1 MNGRLVV
8 EKKKWGL
15 SNMKILAIDGNSI
28 LNRSF
33 YGVKLLTTKDG
44 FFTNAL
50 VGFMNILLK
59 MQNEFS
65 PDGIAVAFDVHAPTF
80 RHKMF
85 EAYKG
90 TRKGTPPEL
99 LMQMPVAKEIIRAMG
114 LTVVEKEGYE
124 ADDIVGT
131 LAELCVKSGNECV
144 IATGDR
150 DCLQLITD
158 EVNVRLATTREAIL
172 YTPQRYFD
180 EYGIEPEQLVDVKA
194 LMGDSS
200 DNIPGVK
207 GIGVKTAFSLIQ
219 KYGSIEAIYANIEAI
234 EATPRIK
241 KLLAEGKES
250 AFMSKQLA
258 TICKEAPIDLNLE
271 HYRSGKRNDAALT
284 ALFNRYEMYSY
295 IQKLHLETQIS
306 ESTTPQL
313 ILEAVGPDK
322 IVMEPDYD
330 VVKSALANEE
340 TLDFLVVLQDGSVEK
355 LQIVGGDT
363 VYEFRFQVERA
374 FLELVA
380 ASGKPKRTF
389 DVKPLYRFC
398 MERGIELGNIDF
410 DGALAA
416 YLLDAAGREYD
427 PVNLAKRYEIP
438 LPQMD
443 ESCLAVAVLP
453 ELSRVLKQE
462 LSSQGML
469 NLFYEVEMP
478 LSRVLAAMEYVGFA
492 VDQSGIHNF
501 GAALSEQIEVLKN
514 RMFELAGEK
523 FNPNSTKELNV
534 VLFEKMGLTPKKKT
548 KSGYS
553 TNVEA
558 LEAIRGEHAIIPALL
573 EYRKLTKLYSTY
585 VVGLMKVVDETGR
598 VHSTFKQTET
608 RTGRISSTEPNMQNI
623 PARTELG
630 RQMRRFF
637 VAKEGYVLVDADYSQ
652 IELRILAHLA
662 GDERMISAFSRGADI
677 HAITAS
683 EVFGV
688 PLELVTHE
696 MRTRAKAINFGIVY
710 GIGAFSLSQDI
721 GVTVSQASDYI
732 KNYLETYSGV
742 DRFMKE
748 TVESAKQNGYVTTM
762 FGRRR
767 FLEELKS
774 HNKNIRN
781 FGERAAMNA
790 PIQGTAADIIKIAMI
805 RVYNRLLQEK
815 VDGRLILQVH
825 DELIL
830 EVSQKDAERAK
841 GYLREEMEHAADLKV
856 KLLVDVSQ
864 GKTWYDAKE

>member
-1 MNGRLVV
+1 
-8 EKKKWGL
+8 
-15 SNMKILAIDGNSI
+15 MKLLAIDGNSI

-50 VGFMNILLK
+50 VGFLNILLK
-59 MQNEFS
+59 MQNELS
-65 PDGIAVAFDVHAPTF
+65 PDAVAVAFDVHAPTF
-80 RHKMF
+80 RHKMYD
-85 EAYKG
+85 AYKG
-90 TRKGTPPEL
+90 TRKGTPEEL
-99 LMQMPVAKEIIRAMG
+99 LMQMPVAKKMIRMLGYA
-114 LTVVEKEGYE
+114 VIEKEGYE

-131 LAELCVKSGNECV
+131 LADLCVKSGNQCV
-144 IATGDR
+144 VATGDR

-158 EVNVRLATTREAIL
+158 EVQVRLATTREAIL
-172 YTPQRYFD
+172 YTPQKYFD
-180 EYGIEPEQLVDVKA
+180 EYGVEPEQLVDVKA

-207 GIGVKTAFSLIQ
+207 GIGEKTAFSLIQ
-219 KYGSIEAIYANIEAI
+219 KYGSIETIYADVDAI

-241 KLLAEGKES
+241 KLLADGKES
-250 AFMSKQLA
+250 AFMSKELA
-258 TICKEAPIDLNLE
+258 TICKEALIDTELSHYLPRKREDAVLVELLN
-271 HYRSGKRNDAALT
+271 R
-284 ALFNRYEMYSY
+284 FEMYSY
-295 IQKLHLETQIS
+295 ITRLHLNTEDSPKPQI
-306 ESTTPQL
+306 
-313 ILEAVGPDK
+313 ILESDAPSKV
-322 IVMEPDYD
+322 VSEPDYEA
-330 VVKSALANEE
+330 VRAALQQEQVLDFYAAVENGGINVLQIPVGE
-340 TLDFLVVLQDGSVEK
+340 TLYD
-355 LQIVGGDT
+355 
-363 VYEFRFQVERA
+363 FRFGAERA
-374 FLELVA
+374 FFELVCK
-380 ASGKPKRTF
+380 SPLPKRTF
-389 DVKPLYRFC
+389 DVKPLYRRC
-398 MERGIELGNIDF
+398 MEQGVVLENVVF
-410 DGALAA
+410 DGMLAA
-416 YLLDAAGREYD
+416 YLLDAGGRSYD
-427 PVNLAKRYEIP
+427 PVSLARHYEIV
-438 LPQMD
+438 LPSL
-443 ESCLAVAVLP
+443 EEPYLAAAVLP
-453 ELSRVLKQE
+453 ELSAKLKEE
-462 LSSQGML
+462 LSAQEML
-469 NLFYEVEMP
+469 SLFETIEMP
-478 LSRVLAAMEYVGFA
+478 LALVLASMECEGFA
-492 VDQSGIHNF
+492 VNIQGIQEF
-501 GAALSEQIEVLKN
+501 GAALSEQIEVLK
-514 RMFELAGEK
+514 RQMFELAGEE

-534 VLFEKMGLTPKKKT
+534 ILFEKMGLTPKKKT

-553 TNVEA
+553 TNVDA
-558 LEAIRGEHAIIPALL
+558 LEAIRGEHAIIPTLL

-585 VVGLMKVVDETGR
+585 VVGLLKVVDAGGR

-637 VAKEGYVLVDADYSQ
+637 VAREGYVLVDADYSQ

-662 GDERMISAFSRGADI
+662 DDKRMLQAFNEGADI

-721 GVTVSQASDYI
+721 GVTVAQASDYI
-732 KNYLETYSGV
+732 NEYLATYDGV
-742 DRFMKE
+742 ARFMKQ
-748 TVESAKQNGYVTTM
+748 TVEASKEKGYVTTM

-767 FLEELKS
+767 ILDELKS

-805 RVYNRLLQEK
+805 RVYDRLKKEG

-830 EVSQKDAERAK
+830 EVAEQDAERA
-841 GYLREEMEHAADLKV
+841 GEYLRDEMEHAADLNV

>member
-1 MNGRLVV
+1 
-8 EKKKWGL
+8 
-15 SNMKILAIDGNSI
+15 MKLLAIDGNSI

-50 VGFMNILLK
+50 VGFLNILMK
-59 MQNEFS
+59 MQNELS
-65 PDGIAVAFDVHAPTF
+65 PDAVVVAFDVHAPTF
-80 RHKMF
+80 RHKMYD
-85 EAYKG
+85 AYKG
-90 TRKGTPPEL
+90 TRKGTPEEL
-99 LMQMPVAKEIIRAMG
+99 LMQMPVAKKMIRALG
-114 LTVVEKEGYE
+114 YAVVEKEGYE

-131 LAELCVKSGNECV
+131 LAELCVKSGNQCV

-158 EVNVRLATTREAIL
+158 AVQVRLATTREAIL
-172 YTPQRYFD
+172 YTPQKYFD

-207 GIGVKTAFSLIQ
+207 GIGEKTAFSLIQ
-219 KYGSIEAIYANIEAI
+219 KYGSIETIYADVDAI

-241 KLLAEGKES
+241 KLLVDGKES
-250 AFMSKQLA
+250 AFMSKELA
-258 TICKEAPIDLNLE
+258 TICKEAPIDTELSHYLPREREDAVLVELLN
-271 HYRSGKRNDAALT
+271 R
-284 ALFNRYEMYSY
+284 FEMYSY
-295 IQKLHLETQIS
+295 ITRLHLNTEDVPKPQI
-306 ESTTPQL
+306 
-313 ILEAVGPDK
+313 ILESDAPSKV
-322 IVMEPDYD
+322 ISEPDYEAVRAALQQEQVLD
-330 VVKSALANEE
+330 FYAVVENGGINVLQIPVGE
-340 TLDFLVVLQDGSVEK
+340 TLYD
-355 LQIVGGDT
+355 
-363 VYEFRFQVERA
+363 FRFGAEQA
-374 FLELVA
+374 LFELVCK
-380 ASGKPKRTF
+380 SPLPKRTF
-389 DVKPLYRFC
+389 DVKPLYRRC
-398 MERGIELGNIDF
+398 MEQGVVLENVVF
-410 DGALAA
+410 DGMLAA
-416 YLLDAAGREYD
+416 YLLDAGGRSYD
-427 PVNLAKRYEIP
+427 PVSLARHYEIV
-438 LPQMD
+438 LPSL
-443 ESCLAVAVLP
+443 EEPYLAAAVLP
-453 ELSRVLKQE
+453 ELSAKLKEE
-462 LSSQGML
+462 LSAQEML
-469 NLFYEVEMP
+469 SLFETIEMP
-478 LSRVLAAMEYVGFA
+478 LALVLASMEYEGFA
-492 VDQSGIHNF
+492 VNIQGIQEF
-501 GAALSEQIEVLKN
+501 GAALSEQIEVLK
-514 RMFELAGEK
+514 RQMFELAGEE

-534 VLFEKMGLTPKKKT
+534 ILFEKMGLTPKKKT

-553 TNVEA
+553 TNVDA
-558 LEAIRGEHAIIPALL
+558 LEAIRGEHIIIPTLL

-585 VVGLMKVVDETGR
+585 VVGLLKVVDAGGR

-662 GDERMISAFSRGADI
+662 DDKRMLEAFNQGADI

-721 GVTVSQASDYI
+721 GVSVAQASDYI
-732 KNYLETYSGV
+732 SNYLETYSGV
-742 DRFMKE
+742 ARFMKQ
-748 TVESAKQNGYVTTM
+748 TVETSKEQGYVTTM

-767 FLEELKS
+767 ILDELKS

-805 RVYNRLLQEK
+805 KVFDRLKKEG

-830 EVSQKDAERAK
+830 EVAKRDAARASE
-841 GYLREEMEHAADLKV
+841 YLRDEMEHAADLNV

>member
-1 MNGRLVV
+1 
-8 EKKKWGL
+8 
-15 SNMKILAIDGNSI
+15 MKLLAIDGNSI

-33 YGVKLLTTKDG
+33 YGVKPLTTKDG

-50 VGFMNILLK
+50 VGFMNILHK
-59 MQNEFS
+59 MEQELS
-65 PDGIAVAFDVHAPTF
+65 PDGVAVAFDVHAPTF
-80 RHKMF
+80 RHKMYD
-85 EAYKG
+85 AYKG

-99 LMQMPVAKEIIRAMG
+99 LMQMPVAKELIKALGYKVIELA
-114 LTVVEKEGYE
+114 GYE

-131 LAELCVKSGNECV
+131 LARLCEESGNECV

-172 YTPQRYFD
+172 YTPERYFN
-180 EYGIEPEQLVDVKA
+180 EYGVEPEQLVDVKA

-207 GIGVKTAFSLIQ
+207 GIGEKTAFSLIS
-219 KYGSIEAIYANIEAI
+219 KYGSIETIYSSLDDI
-234 EATPRIK
+234 EATPRVK

-250 AFMSKQLA
+250 ACLSKTLA
-258 TICKEAPIDLNLE
+258 TICKEVPIDSEIE
-271 HYRSGKRNDAALT
+271 HYKACARDDDALAAL
-284 ALFNRYEMYSY
+284 LNRCEMYSY
-295 IQKLHLETQIS
+295 LEKLHLNVSGTAS
-306 ESTTPQL
+306 EEAPQL
-313 ILEAVGPDK
+313 ILETSGPDK
-322 IVMEPDYD
+322 VISEPDFET
-330 VVKSALANEE
+330 VKKALASLK
-340 TLDFLVVLQDGSVEK
+340 TLDFIAELDDGLLTK
-355 LQIVGGDT
+355 LQIAGDDA
-363 VYEFRFQVERA
+363 VYEFRFRA
-374 FLELVA
+374 EQAFFELVQP
-380 ASGKPKRTF
+380 SELPKRTF
-389 DVKPLYRFC
+389 GVKPLYRFC
-398 MERGIELGNIDF
+398 MERGSELSNVAF
-410 DGALAA
+410 DGELAA
-416 YLLDAAGREYD
+416 YLLDAAGRSYD
-427 PVNLAKRYEIP
+427 PVNLAKRYELT

-443 ESCLAVAVLP
+443 ESALAVAVLP
-453 ELSRVLKQE
+453 EVCRVLKE
-462 LSSQGML
+462 DLAEKGML
-469 NLFYEVEMP
+469 SLFEEIEMP
-478 LSRVLAAMEYVGFA
+478 LALVLASMEHFGFA
-492 VDQSGIHNF
+492 VDKNGIHAF
-501 GAALSEQIEVLKN
+501 GAALSGEIETLKN
-514 RMFELAGEK
+514 KMFELAGEE

-534 VLFEKMGLTPKKKT
+534 ILFEKLGLTAKKKT

-553 TNVEA
+553 TNVDA
-558 LEAIRGEHAIIPALL
+558 LEAIRGEHEIIPTLL

-585 VVGLMKVVDETGR
+585 VVGLLKVVDPSGR

-637 VAKEGYVLVDADYSQ
+637 TAKEGYVLIDADYSQ

-662 GDERMISAFSRGADI
+662 ADERMTAAFNGGTDI
-677 HAITAS
+677 HAATAA

-688 PLELVTHE
+688 APELVTHE

-748 TVESAKQNGYVTTM
+748 TVESAKKDGFVTTM

-767 FLEELKS
+767 FLDELRS
-774 HNKNIRN
+774 PNRNVRN

-790 PIQGTAADIIKIAMI
+790 PIQGTAADLIKIAMI
-805 RVYNRLLQEK
+805 RVYDRLKKEE

-830 EVSQKDAERAK
+830 EVAEKDAARAA
-841 GYLREEMEHAADLKV
+841 GYLREEMENAAKLNV
-856 KLLVDVSQ
+856 KLLVDVAE

>member
-1 MNGRLVV
+1 
-8 EKKKWGL
+8 
-15 SNMKILAIDGNSI
+15 MKLLAIDGNSI

-59 MQNEFS
+59 MEHELS
-65 PDGIAVAFDVHAPTF
+65 PDGVAVAFDVHAPTF
-80 RHKMF
+80 RHKMYD
-85 EAYKG
+85 AYKG

-114 LTVVEKEGYE
+114 FSVIEKEGYE

-131 LAELCVKSGNECV
+131 LAELCTRTGNECV

-180 EYGIEPEQLVDVKA
+180 EYGVEPEQLVDVKA

-207 GIGVKTAFSLIQ
+207 GIGEKTAFSLIQ
-219 KYGSIEAIYANIEAI
+219 KYGAIEAIYANVEAI

-241 KLLAEGKES
+241 KLLTEGKES
-250 AFMSKQLA
+250 AFMSKELA
-258 TICKEAPIDLNLE
+258 TICREAPIDLELE
-271 HYRSGKRNDAALT
+271 HYRAGKRDDAALA

-295 IQKLHLETQIS
+295 IQKLHLEADGT
-306 ESTTPQL
+306 ESLSPQL
-313 ILEAVGPDK
+313 VLESPCPAQLVS
-322 IVMEPDYD
+322 EPDYEQ
-330 VVKSALANEE
+330 VRAALAQEK
-340 TLDFLVVLQDGSVEK
+340 TLDFLAFLGGDTVEK
-355 LQIVGGDT
+355 LHVVTGET
-363 VYEFRFQVERA
+363 VYEFRFQAEQA
-374 FLELVA
+374 FFELILP
-380 ASGKPKRTF
+380 SELPKRTF

-398 MERGIELGNIDF
+398 MERGTKLKNVVF

-416 YLLDAAGREYD
+416 YLLDAAGRSYD

-438 LPQMD
+438 LPQLD
-443 ESCLAVAVLP
+443 ESCLAAAVFP
-453 ELSRVLKQE
+453 ELCRILKQE
-462 LSSQGML
+462 LAAQGML
-469 NLFYEVEMP
+469 RLFEEIEMP
-478 LSRVLAAMEYVGFA
+478 LSLVLASMEYSGFA
-492 VDQSGIHNF
+492 VDKTGIHAF
-501 GAALSEQIEVLKN
+501 GTALSEQIEVLKG
-514 RMFELAGEK
+514 RMFELAGEN

-534 VLFEKMGLTPKKKT
+534 ILFEKLGLTPKKKN

-553 TNVEA
+553 TDVDA

-585 VVGLMKVVDETGR
+585 VVGLLKVVDSGGR

-637 VAKEGYVLVDADYSQ
+637 VAKDGYILIDADYSQ

-662 GDERMISAFSRGADI
+662 GDERMIDAFSVGTDI
-677 HAITAS
+677 HASTAS
-683 EVFGV
+683 EVFDL
-688 PLELVTHE
+688 PLEMVTHE

-721 GVTVSQASDYI
+721 GVPVAQASDYI

-748 TVESAKQNGYVTTM
+748 TVEAAKKDGYVATM

-774 HNKNIRN
+774 QNKNIRN

-790 PIQGTAADIIKIAMI
+790 PIQGTAADIIKIAMV
-805 RVYNRLLQEK
+805 RVYRRLLEEK

-830 EVSQKDAERAK
+830 EVAEKDAARAEK
-841 GYLREEMEHAADLKV
+841 YLREEMEQAAKLKV
-856 KLLVDVSQ
+856 SLLVDVSQ

>member
-1 MNGRLVV
+1 
-8 EKKKWGL
+8 
-15 SNMKILAIDGNSI
+15 MKLLAIDGNSI

-50 VGFMNILLK
+50 VGFMNILIK
-59 MQNEFS
+59 MQNELS
-65 PDGIAVAFDVHAPTF
+65 PDGVAVAFDVHAPTF
-80 RHKMF
+80 RHKMYD
-85 EAYKG
+85 AYKG

-114 LTVVEKEGYE
+114 FAVIEKEGYE

-131 LAELCVKSGNECV
+131 LADLCVKSGNDCV

-180 EYGIEPEQLVDVKA
+180 EYGVEPEQLVDVKA

-200 DNIPGVK
+200 DNIHGVK
-207 GIGVKTAFSLIQ
+207 GIGEKTAFSLIQ
-219 KYGSIEAIYANIEAI
+219 KYGSIEAIYANVEAI
-234 EATPRIK
+234 EATPRVK
-241 KLLAEGKES
+241 KLLTEGKES
-250 AFMSKQLA
+250 AFMSKELA
-258 TICKEAPIDLNLE
+258 AICKEAPIDTEIE
-271 HYRSGKRNDAALT
+271 HYRSGTRDDSALVS
-284 ALFNRYEMYSY
+284 LFNRYEMFSY
-295 IQKLHLETQIS
+295 IQKLHLETDGAGQAA
-306 ESTTPQL
+306 PQL

-322 IVMEPDYD
+322 VVSEPDYD
-330 VVKSALANEE
+330 LVRSALSKEK
-340 TLDFLVVLQDGSVEK
+340 TLDFLAFLGEDSVEK
-355 LQIVGGDT
+355 LQISAGDT
-363 VYEFRFQVERA
+363 VYEFRFQAEQA
-374 FLELVA
+374 FFNLVA
-380 ASGKPKRTF
+380 ASELPKRTF

-398 MERGIELGNIDF
+398 MDRGTELENVIF

-416 YLLDAAGREYD
+416 YLLDAAGRSYD
-427 PVNLAKRYEIP
+427 PVNLAKRYELP
-438 LPQMD
+438 LPQLD
-443 ESCLAVAVLP
+443 EPYLAAAVLP
-453 ELSRVLKQE
+453 ELSRVLKEE
-462 LSSQGML
+462 LASQGML
-469 NLFYEVEMP
+469 GLFNEIEMP
-478 LSRVLAAMEYVGFA
+478 LTLVLAAMEHDGFA
-492 VDQSGIHNF
+492 VDKNGINSF
-501 GAALSEQIEVLKN
+501 GAMLSEQIDVLKKQ
-514 RMFELAGEK
+514 MMELAGEE

-534 VLFEKMGLTPKKKT
+534 ILFEKMGLTPKKKT

-553 TNVEA
+553 TNVDA
-558 LEAIRGEHAIIPALL
+558 LEAIRGEHIIIPTLL

-585 VVGLMKVVDETGR
+585 VVGLLKVVDPNGR

-637 VAKEGYVLVDADYSQ
+637 VAKEGYVLIDADYSQ

-662 GDERMISAFSRGADI
+662 ADERMIAAFNGGADI

-721 GVTVSQASDYI
+721 GVTVAQASDYI

-748 TVESAKQNGYVTTM
+748 TVEIAKQNGYVTTM

-790 PIQGTAADIIKIAMI
+790 PIQGTAADIIKIAMV
-805 RVYNRLLQEK
+805 RVYRRLLKEQ

-830 EVSQKDAERAK
+830 EVAEKDAARAK
-841 GYLREEMEHAADLKV
+841 DCLREEMEHAADLKV
-856 KLLVDVSQ
+856 KLLVDVSL

>member
-1 MNGRLVV
+1 
-8 EKKKWGL
+8 
-15 SNMKILAIDGNSI
+15 MKLLAIDGNSI

-50 VGFMNILLK
+50 VGFMNILIK
-59 MQNEFS
+59 MQNELS
-65 PDGIAVAFDVHAPTF
+65 PDGVAVAFDVHAPTF
-80 RHKMF
+80 RHKMYD
-85 EAYKG
+85 AYKG

-99 LMQMPVAKEIIRAMG
+99 LMQMPVTKEIIRAMG
-114 LTVVEKEGYE
+114 FAVIEKEGYE

-131 LAELCVKSGNECV
+131 LADLCVKSGNDCV

-180 EYGIEPEQLVDVKA
+180 EYGVEPEQLVDVKA

-207 GIGVKTAFSLIQ
+207 GIGEKTAFSLIQ
-219 KYGSIEAIYANIEAI
+219 KYGSIEAIYANVEAI
-234 EATPRIK
+234 EATPRVK
-241 KLLAEGKES
+241 KLLIEGKES
-250 AFMSKQLA
+250 AFMSKELA
-258 TICKEAPIDLNLE
+258 AICKEAPIDTEIE
-271 HYRSGKRNDAALT
+271 HYRSGTRDDAALVS
-284 ALFNRYEMYSY
+284 LFNRYEMFSY
-295 IQKLHLETQIS
+295 IQKLHLETDGAGQAV
-306 ESTTPQL
+306 PQL

-322 IVMEPDYD
+322 VVSEPDYD
-330 VVKSALANEE
+330 LVRSALSKEK
-340 TLDFLVVLQDGSVEK
+340 TLDFLAFLGEDSVEK
-355 LQIVGGDT
+355 LQIAAGDT
-363 VYEFRFQVERA
+363 VYEFRFQAEQA
-374 FLELVA
+374 FFNLVA
-380 ASGKPKRTF
+380 ASELPKRTF
-389 DVKPLYRFC
+389 DAKPLYRFC
-398 MERGIELGNIDF
+398 MDRGTELENVIF

-416 YLLDAAGREYD
+416 YLLDAAGRSYD
-427 PVNLAKRYEIP
+427 PVNLAKRYEVP
-438 LPQMD
+438 LPQLD
-443 ESCLAVAVLP
+443 EPYLAAAVLP
-453 ELSRVLKQE
+453 ELSRVLKEE
-462 LSSQGML
+462 LASQGML
-469 NLFYEVEMP
+469 GLFNEIEMP
-478 LSRVLAAMEYVGFA
+478 LSLVLAAMEHDGFA
-492 VDQSGIHNF
+492 VDKNGINSF
-501 GAALSEQIEVLKN
+501 GAALSEQIDVLKKQ
-514 RMFELAGEK
+514 MMELAGEE

-534 VLFEKMGLTPKKKT
+534 ILFEKMGLTPKKKT

-553 TNVEA
+553 TNVDA
-558 LEAIRGEHAIIPALL
+558 LEAIRGEHVIIPTLL

-585 VVGLMKVVDETGR
+585 VVGLLKVVDPNGR

-637 VAKEGYVLVDADYSQ
+637 VAKEGYVLIDADYSQ

-662 GDERMISAFSRGADI
+662 ADERMIAAFNGGADI

-721 GVTVSQASDYI
+721 GVTVAQASDYI

-790 PIQGTAADIIKIAMI
+790 PIQGTAADIIKIAMV
-805 RVYNRLLQEK
+805 RVYRRLLKEQ

-830 EVSQKDAERAK
+830 EVAEKDAARAK
-841 GYLREEMEHAADLKV
+841 DCLREEMEHAVDLKV

>member
-1 MNGRLVV
+1 
-8 EKKKWGL
+8 
-15 SNMKILAIDGNSI
+15 MKLLAIDGNSI

-59 MQNEFS
+59 MQHELS
-65 PDGIAVAFDVHAPTF
+65 PDGVVVAFDVHAPTF
-80 RHKMF
+80 RHKMYD
-85 EAYKG
+85 AYKG

-99 LMQMPVAKEIIRAMG
+99 LMQMPVAKEIIRALG
-114 LTVVEKEGYE
+114 FSVLEKEGYE

-131 LAELCVKSGNECV
+131 LAQLCVKSGNDCV

-150 DCLQLITD
+150 DCLQLITE
-158 EVNVRLATTREAIL
+158 EVYVRLATTREAIL

-180 EYGIEPEQLVDVKA
+180 EYGVEPEQLVDVKA

-207 GIGVKTAFSLIQ
+207 GIGEKTAFSLIQ
-219 KYGSIEAIYANIEAI
+219 KYGSIEAIYANVEAI
-234 EATPRIK
+234 DATPRIK
-241 KLLAEGKES
+241 KLLTEGKES
-250 AFMSKQLA
+250 AFMSKELA
-258 TICKEAPIDLNLE
+258 TICKEVPIDAEME
-271 HYRSGKRNDAALT
+271 HYRAGIRDDETLASI
-284 ALFNRYEMYSY
+284 FNRYEMLSY
-295 IQKLHLETQIS
+295 IQKLHLNTN
-306 ESTTPQL
+306 STTTVQPQL
-313 ILEAVGPDK
+313 ILETVGPDK
-322 IVMEPDYD
+322 IVSEPDYML
-330 VVKSALANEE
+330 VQKALESE
-340 TLDFLVVLQDGSVEK
+340 KTLDFLVFLKDDSVEK
-355 LQIVGGDT
+355 IQIAAGDT
-363 VYEFRFQVERA
+363 VYEFRFEAEKA
-374 FLELVA
+374 FFELIVA
-380 ASGKPKRTF
+380 SKLPKRTF
-389 DVKPLYRFC
+389 DVKALYRFC
-398 MERGIELGNIDF
+398 MERGVKLDHVVF

-416 YLLDAAGREYD
+416 YLLDAAGKSYD
-427 PVNLAKRYEIP
+427 PVGLAARYEIP
-438 LPQMD
+438 LPQIE
-443 ESCLAVAVLP
+443 ESYLGAAALP
-453 ELSRVLKQE
+453 ELFRVLNEE
-462 LSSQGML
+462 LAAQNML
-469 NLFYEVEMP
+469 GLFDAIEMP
-478 LSRVLAAMEYVGFA
+478 LSLVLASMEYDGFA
-492 VDQSGIHNF
+492 VDKKGINAF
-501 GAALSEQIEVLKN
+501 GVALSEQIDLLKKQ
-514 RMFELAGEK
+514 MFELAGEE

-534 VLFEKMGLTPKKKT
+534 ILFEKMGLTPKKKT

-553 TNVEA
+553 TNVDA
-558 LEAIRGEHAIIPALL
+558 LEAIRGEHMIIPTLL

-585 VVGLMKVVDETGR
+585 VVGLLKVVDSSSR

-637 VAKEGYVLVDADYSQ
+637 VAKDGYVLIDADYSQ

-662 GDERMISAFSRGADI
+662 NDKRMIAAFNDGADI

-688 PLELVTHE
+688 PLEMVSHE

-721 GVTVSQASDYI
+721 GVTVAQASDYI

-742 DRFMKE
+742 DHFMKE
-748 TVESAKQNGYVTTM
+748 TVETAKKNGYVTTM

-790 PIQGTAADIIKIAMI
+790 PIQGTAADIIKIAMV
-805 RVYNRLLQEK
+805 RVYRRLIKEK
-815 VDGRLILQVH
+815 VDGQLILQVH

-830 EVSQKDAERAK
+830 EVAEKDAARAK
-841 GYLREEMEHAADLKV
+841 EYLREEMEHAADLKV
-856 KLLVDVSQ
+856 KLSVDVSQ

>member
-1 MNGRLVV
+1 
-8 EKKKWGL
+8 
-15 SNMKILAIDGNSI
+15 MKLLAIDGNSI

-33 YGVKLLTTKDG
+33 YGVKLLSTKDG

-50 VGFMNILLK
+50 VGFMNILIK
-59 MQNEFS
+59 MQNELS
-65 PDGIAVAFDVHAPTF
+65 PDGVAVAFDVHAPTF
-80 RHKMF
+80 RHKMYD
-85 EAYKG
+85 AYKG

-114 LTVVEKEGYE
+114 FAVIEKEGYE

-131 LAELCVKSGNECV
+131 LADLCVKSGNDCV

-180 EYGIEPEQLVDVKA
+180 EYGVEPEQLVDVKA

-207 GIGVKTAFSLIQ
+207 GIGEKTAFSLIQ
-219 KYGSIEAIYANIEAI
+219 KYGSIEAIYANVEEI
-234 EATPRIK
+234 EATPRVK
-241 KLLAEGKES
+241 KLLIEGKES
-250 AFMSKQLA
+250 AFMSKELA
-258 TICKEAPIDLNLE
+258 AICKEAPIDTQIE
-271 HYRSGKRNDAALT
+271 HYRSGTRDDAALV
-284 ALFNRYEMYSY
+284 ALFNRYEMFSY
-295 IQKLHLETQIS
+295 IQKLHLETDGVGQ
-306 ESTTPQL
+306 EAPQL

-322 IVMEPDYD
+322 VVSEPDYD
-330 VVKSALANEE
+330 LVRSALSKEK
-340 TLDFLVVLQDGSVEK
+340 TLDFLAFLGEDSVEK
-355 LQIVGGDT
+355 LQIAAGDT
-363 VYEFRFQVERA
+363 VYEFRFQAEQA
-374 FLELVA
+374 FFEFIA
-380 ASGKPKRTF
+380 ASELPKRTF

-398 MERGIELGNIDF
+398 MDRGTELDNVVF

-416 YLLDAAGREYD
+416 YLLDAAGRSYD
-427 PVNLAKRYEIP
+427 PVNLAKRYEVP
-438 LPQMD
+438 LPQLD
-443 ESCLAVAVLP
+443 EPYLAAAVLP
-453 ELSRVLKQE
+453 ELSRMLKEE
-462 LSSQGML
+462 LASQGML
-469 NLFYEVEMP
+469 GLFNEIEMP
-478 LSRVLAAMEYVGFA
+478 LSLVLAAMEHDGFA
-492 VDQSGIHNF
+492 VDKDGINSF
-501 GAALSEQIEVLKN
+501 GGVLSEQIDVLKKQ
-514 RMFELAGEK
+514 MMELAGEE

-534 VLFEKMGLTPKKKT
+534 ILFEKMGLTPKKKT

-553 TNVEA
+553 TNVDA
-558 LEAIRGEHAIIPALL
+558 LEAIRGEHIIIPTLL

-585 VVGLMKVVDETGR
+585 VVGLLKVVDQNGR

-637 VAKEGYVLVDADYSQ
+637 VAKEGYVLIDADYSQ

-662 GDERMISAFSRGADI
+662 ADERMIAAFNGGADI

-721 GVTVSQASDYI
+721 GVTVAQASDYI

-748 TVESAKQNGYVTTM
+748 TVETAKQDGYVTTM

-790 PIQGTAADIIKIAMI
+790 PIQGTAADIIKIAMV
-805 RVYNRLLQEK
+805 RVYRRLLKEQ

-830 EVSQKDAERAK
+830 EVAEKDAARAK
-841 GYLREEMEHAADLKV
+841 DCLREEMEHAADLKV